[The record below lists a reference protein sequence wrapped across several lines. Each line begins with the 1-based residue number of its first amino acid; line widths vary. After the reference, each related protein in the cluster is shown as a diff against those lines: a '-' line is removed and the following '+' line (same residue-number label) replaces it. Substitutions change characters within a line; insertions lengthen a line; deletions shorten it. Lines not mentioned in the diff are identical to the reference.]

1 MANRGSGI
9 WDANAVPTSIPN
21 QQQRGGYDQGY
32 TTGGRGSDGSIASRE
47 DFHSVYPSGRPYKES
62 VDPHHS
68 TAPLAEPVSYE
79 SGYQQSYE
87 SHHDQQPQY
96 GRYGYREQY

>member
-9 WDANAVPTSIPN
+9 WDANALPSSVPI
-21 QQQRGGYDQGY
+21 QEQRGRGGYGQGY
-32 TTGGRGSDGSIASRE
+32 TSRPGSDGSIGSRE
-47 DFHSVYPSGRPYKES
+47 DLHPAYPSGEHYKES
-62 VDPHHS
+62 TDPYHGA
-68 TAPLAEPVSYE
+68 APLNEPHSYE

-87 SHHDQQPQY
+87 SHHDQPQY